1 MIFLFF
7 WQDQFFKKVNFMKQA
22 RLYQNIVN
30 KIQEDIKNGVYQIGD
45 KLPPERDLAQQ
56 LSVSR
61 TSIREAIIAL
71 EIFGIVEVKL
81 GSGVYVL
88 KTLENPITQP
98 QNNVDQNIHPL
109 LLPYL
114 KDEDCITPFEVLE
127 ARLHIEPY
135 LAELAAKYRTEAQLE
150 QIKEAFLLNV
160 NDNLDQSSDHIGDR
174 LFHIRIAE
182 ASQNNA
188 YGFFLKYLLG
198 QHYTDIFSRMR
209 LLYTPEDMPLR
220 SQFEHQEILFAIQNQ
235 NAPAAKSAMKKHLQ
249 NVIDIFSRKI

>member
-1 MIFLFF
+1 
-7 WQDQFFKKVNFMKQA
+7 MKQN

-30 KIQEDIKNGVYQIGD
+30 KIQEDIKNGIYLVGA

-56 LSVSR
+56 LGVSR

-71 EIFGIVEVKL
+71 EIFGIVEVRL

-88 KTLENPITQP
+88 KTPDDLLPQP
-98 QNNVDQNIHPL
+98 QNNLDQNIHPL
-109 LLPYL
+109 LLPHL
-114 KDEDCITPFEVLE
+114 KEEDFITPFEVLE

-135 LAELAAKYRTEAQLE
+135 LAELAAKHRTTAQLE
-150 QIKEAFLLNV
+150 QIKEAFLMNV

-209 LLYTPEDMPLR
+209 TLYTPEDMPLR
-220 SQFEHQEILFAIQNQ
+220 SQLEHQEILFAIQNQ
-235 NAPAAKSAMKKHLQ
+235 DAVAAKNAMKKHIQ
-249 NVIDIFSRKI
+249 NVINIFSRKI